1 MIEITKTRVT
11 GFPEAVRGARNS
23 YGSWEKSDSGY
34 LAGFPMTD
42 NYYNVGENDLALLCR
57 LGRAGSDEAKFRR
70 TIIVYTDINAPLY
83 WWKEYDTYKVGTVAL
98 STSTMHSIA
107 NKDFTI
113 DDFSTDH
120 LVSCGKELLTD
131 DIIDALNACREA
143 YFSYDDLGE
152 KEKKYISS
160 EGIGS
165 KKDIWWQMIQLLPS
179 SYNQLRTVMLN
190 YEVLA
195 NIYHSRRNH
204 KLDEWKDFCKW
215 SENLPYSEIFT
226 GRDRHE

>member
-1 MIEITKTRVT
+1 MIEIAKTRVT

-34 LAGFPMTD
+34 LAGLPMTD
-42 NYYNVGENDLALLCR
+42 NYYNVGKNDLTLMKKLS
-57 LGRAGSDEAKFRR
+57 RAGSDEAKYRR
-70 TIIVYTDINAPLY
+70 VIIVYCDINAPLY
-83 WWKEYDTYKVGTVAL
+83 WWKQFDTYKVGTVTL

-107 NKDFTI
+107 DKDFTI
-113 DDFSTDH
+113 DDFSHDRL
-120 LVSCGKELLTD
+120 LV
-131 DIIDALNACREA
+131 
-143 YFSYDDLGE
+143 
-152 KEKKYISS
+152 KEKLETVISYLNVYRKFYMDDNKCYVDS
-160 EGIGS
+160 KGVGLE
-165 KKDIWWQMIQLLPS
+165 KKDFWWQMIQLLPS

-215 SENLPYSEIFT
+215 SESLPYSEIFT
-226 GRDRHE
+226 GRGGTE

>member
-34 LAGFPMTD
+34 LAGLPMTD
-42 NYYNVGENDLALLCR
+42 NYYNVGKNDLTLMKKLS
-57 LGRAGSDEAKFRR
+57 RAGSDEAKYRR
-70 TIIVYTDINAPLY
+70 VIVVYCDINAPLY
-83 WWKEYDTYKVGTVAL
+83 WWKQFDTYKVGTVTL

-107 NKDFTI
+107 KKDFTI

-120 LVSCGKELLTD
+120 LISHGKELMTD
-131 DIIDALNACREA
+131 DIIDALNVCREE
-143 YFSYDDLGE
+143 FLKYDDLGE
-152 KEKKYISS
+152 NEYI
-160 EGIGS
+160 EEIKS

-226 GRDRHE
+226 GRDEP

>member
-11 GFPEAVRGARNS
+11 GFPEAIRGARNS

-70 TIIVYTDINAPLY
+70 AIIVYCDINAPLY
-83 WWKEYDTYKVGTVAL
+83 WWKQFDTYKVGTVTL

-113 DDFSTDH
+113 DDFSHDRL
-120 LVSCGKELLTD
+120 LV
-131 DIIDALNACREA
+131 
-143 YFSYDDLGE
+143 
-152 KEKKYISS
+152 KEKLETVISYLNEYRRLYMDDTKCYVDS
-160 EGIGS
+160 NGVGLK
-165 KKDIWWQMIQLLPS
+165 KKDFWWQMIQLLPS

-226 GRDRHE
+226 GGGNT